1 MRKFLE
7 IWNQDLYILAPIVFG
22 LSILLYIFYKIK
34 LAVLKT
40 NKEKYD
46 FISNMEFKFLMAS
59 HICIALALLFL
70 FNTYKSDTVA
80 QSWVWFGI
88 RLFISICI
96 GTLYA
101 YVAQLMLKYYYPTR
115 QHKKL
120 EILRYRPRINPKNGN
135 EMKLL
140 GEDEEDAYL
149 DEGMQAEEDVFSF
162 DYDVW
167 IDPETGDTQIEKY
180 EGRLNAMKCDRCGF
194 HTLKLD
200 KEEILKEATD
210 DEDGEIHKEWKCT
223 YCKRIKRKNV
233 KLSKNKSAADFKI
246 SDSTIFRE
254 DPLGLNLKVTLIK
267 MEIHGNNGDIKEF
280 EFKDLTNAQKF
291 LKEFDFAKL
300 EDEEA

>member
-1 MRKFLE
+1 MREFLE
-7 IWNQDLYILAPIVFG
+7 TWNQAMYVLAPILFG
-22 LSILLYIFYKIK
+22 LSVVIYIFFKVK
-34 LAVLKT
+34 LAALKT

-46 FISNMEFKFLMAS
+46 FISNAEFKFFMAS
-59 HICIALALLFL
+59 HICIALAIVFL
-70 FNTYKSDTVA
+70 FNTYKSEAVSH
-80 QSWVWFGI
+80 SWMWFAI
-88 RLFISICI
+88 RLFISVCI
-96 GTLYA
+96 GTLHI
-101 YVAQLMLKYYYPTR
+101 YVAQLVLKYYYPAK

-120 EILRYRPRINPKNGN
+120 EILRYKPRVNPKNGN

-149 DEGMQAEEDVFSF
+149 DEGMQAEEDVFSV

-167 IDPETGDTQIEKY
+167 IDPETGDTHIEKY
-180 EGRLNAMKCDRCGF
+180 EGRLHAMKCDRCGF

-200 KEEILKEATD
+200 KEEILKEATE

-233 KLSKNKSAADFKI
+233 KLSKKKSAADFTI
-246 SDSTIFRE
+246 SESTKFRE
-254 DPLGLNLKVTLIK
+254 DPLGLNLKVALIK
-267 MEIHGNNGDIKEF
+267 MEIHSNKGEMREF
-280 EFKDLTNAQKF
+280 EFKELTNAQKF

>member
-1 MRKFLE
+1 MRELLE
-7 IWNQDLYILAPIVFG
+7 TWNQAMYVLAPVVFG
-22 LSILLYIFYKIK
+22 LSILIFIFYKVK
-34 LAVLKT
+34 LAALKT

-46 FISNMEFKFLMAS
+46 FISNMEFKFFMAS
-59 HICIALALLFL
+59 HICIALAIVCL

-80 QSWVWFGI
+80 QSWVWFSI

-96 GTLYA
+96 GTLHV
-101 YVAQLMLKYYYPTR
+101 YVAQLVLKYYYPAK

-120 EILRYRPRINPKNGN
+120 EILRYKPRINPKNGN

-149 DEGMQAEEDVFSF
+149 DEGMQAEEDVFSI

-180 EGRLNAMKCDRCGF
+180 EGRLNALKCDRCGF

-210 DEDGEIHKEWKCT
+210 HEDGEIHKEWKCT
-223 YCKRIKRKNV
+223 YCKRIKRKTV
-233 KLSKNKSAADFKI
+233 KLSKKKSAADFTI
-246 SDSTIFRE
+246 NDSTVFRE
-254 DPLGLNLKVTLIK
+254 DPLGLNLKVSLIK
-267 MEIHGNNGDIKEF
+267 MEIHSNKGEIR
-280 EFKDLTNAQKF
+280 EFKFKELSNAQKF

>member
-1 MRKFLE
+1 MRELLE
-7 IWNQDLYILAPIVFG
+7 TWNQAMYVLTPVVFG
-22 LSILLYIFYKIK
+22 LSVLIYIYYKVK
-34 LAVLKT
+34 LAALKT

-46 FISNMEFKFLMAS
+46 FISNREFKFFMAS
-59 HICIALALLFL
+59 HICIALAIVFL

-96 GTLYA
+96 GTLHV
-101 YVAQLMLKYYYPTR
+101 YVAQLVLKYYYPAK

-120 EILRYRPRINPKNGN
+120 EILRYKPRINPKNGN

-149 DEGMQAEEDVFSF
+149 DEGMQAEEDVFSV

-180 EGRLNAMKCDRCGF
+180 EGRLHAMKCDRCGF

-200 KEEILKEATD
+200 KEEILKEATE

-233 KLSKNKSAADFKI
+233 KLSKKKSAEDFTI
-246 SDSTIFRE
+246 SDSTTFRD
-254 DPLGLNLKVTLIK
+254 DPLGLNLKVSLIK
-267 MEIHGNNGDIKEF
+267 MEIHSNKGEKREF
-280 EFKDLTNAQKF
+280 EFKELTNAQKF

>member
-1 MRKFLE
+1 MRELLE
-7 IWNQDLYILAPIVFG
+7 TWNQAMYVLAPVVFG
-22 LSILLYIFYKIK
+22 LSIFIFIFYKVK
-34 LAVLKT
+34 LAALKT

-46 FISNMEFKFLMAS
+46 FISNMEFKFFMAS
-59 HICIALALLFL
+59 HICIALAIVCL

-80 QSWVWFGI
+80 QSWVWFSI

-96 GTLYA
+96 GTLHV
-101 YVAQLMLKYYYPTR
+101 YVAQLVLKYYYPAK

-120 EILRYRPRINPKNGN
+120 EILRYKPRINPKNGN

-149 DEGMQAEEDVFSF
+149 DEGMQAEEDVFSI

-180 EGRLNAMKCDRCGF
+180 EGRLNALKCDRCGF

-210 DEDGEIHKEWKCT
+210 HEDGEIHKEWKCT
-223 YCKRIKRKNV
+223 YCKRIKRKTV
-233 KLSKNKSAADFKI
+233 KLSKKKSAADFTI
-246 SDSTIFRE
+246 NDSTVFRE
-254 DPLGLNLKVTLIK
+254 DPLGLNLKVSLIK
-267 MEIHGNNGDIKEF
+267 MEIHSNKGEIR
-280 EFKDLTNAQKF
+280 EFKFKELSNAQKF